1 MGAQSFSVSSR
12 GKSMSQAYDRACQDA
27 KEEYGHQQ
35 GYSGTITTTH
45 GYSDVTAE
53 FKRSK
58 KDLNKFIND
67 NIDKAE
73 KWGNCLAICMEEPK
87 SNNNKIKTQVEHIV
101 SKGTKKW
108 ELMFVVTSYRGE
120 TIGSKK
126 TKGDAVK
133 LAREYSEKHQTRT
146 SIHMEKVLVG
156 GGSKVADIN
165 YKASTNEKEGK
176 YVFFGWAAC

>member
-1 MGAQSFSVSSR
+1 MGACSFTTSR
-12 GKSMSQAYDRACQDA
+12 RAKTMSEAYRIACDDA
-27 KEEYGHQQ
+27 NDEYGHQE
-35 GYSGTITTTH
+35 GYNGTISTTS
-45 GYSDVTAE
+45 GFMDVTNE

-67 NIDKAE
+67 NIDRGEKRGRCLGICLEEAKA
-73 KWGNCLAICMEEPK
+73 NT
-87 SNNNKIKTQVEHIV
+87 NKIKTQVEHIV

-108 ELMFVVTSYRGE
+108 ELRFVVTHRGDSV
-120 TIGSKK
+120 GSKK

-156 GGSKVADIN
+156 DGSKVAEIT
-165 YKASTNEKEGK
+165 YKPSTTEKDGK
-176 YVFFGWAAC
+176 FVFFGWAAE

>member
-12 GKSMSQAYDRACQDA
+12 GKSMSQAYDRACKDA
-27 KEEYGHQQ
+27 EEEYGHQQ
-35 GYSGTITTTH
+35 GYSGTITTTD
-45 GYSDVTAE
+45 GFSDVTAE

-67 NIDKAE
+67 NIDKAD
-73 KWGNCLAICMEEPK
+73 KWGNCLAICIDEPK
-87 SNNNKIKTQVEHIV
+87 SNKNKIKTQVEHIV

-108 ELMFVVTSYRGE
+108 ELSFVVTSRDG

-156 GGSKVADIN
+156 GGSKVAEIS